1 MRIQSFLL
9 LVALLALGSQVPAAS
24 GRRKGEKH
32 GGCPPDD
39 KPCLSVPD
47 QCTSDSQCSSGKKC
61 CPQACFRQ
69 CVPRVL
75 GKCPPHLADNPS
87 PKPHGWQNLPGPCV
101 AVKPGSC
108 PKDQLRCLSP
118 VKHLCSCDS
127 DCPRGKRCCPGAC
140 GRDCRN
146 PTRGTT
152 PGVRGPSTAPA
163 QRLLSCSTSLAG
175 ISAPKARVSQ
185 NYGNG

>member
-9 LVALLALGSQVPAAS
+9 LAALLALGSQVPAVS

-47 QCTSDSQCSSGKKC
+47 QCTGDRQCPSGKKC
-61 CPQACFRQ
+61 CSQACFRQ

-75 GKCPPHLADNPS
+75 
-87 PKPHGWQNLPGPCV
+87 
-101 AVKPGSC
+101 VKPGGC

-118 VKHLCSCDS
+118 VQHLCSRDF

-146 PTRGTT
+146 PVRGT
-152 PGVRGPSTAPA
+152 
-163 QRLLSCSTSLAG
+163 
-175 ISAPKARVSQ
+175 
-185 NYGNG
+185 